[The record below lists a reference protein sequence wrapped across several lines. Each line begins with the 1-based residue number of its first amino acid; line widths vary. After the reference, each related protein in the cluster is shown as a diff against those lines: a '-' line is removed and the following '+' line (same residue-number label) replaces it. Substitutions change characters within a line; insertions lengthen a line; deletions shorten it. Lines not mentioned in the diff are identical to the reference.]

1 MYIYSIE
8 WENPSSDK
16 PESARINSIGEL
28 EAKILSL
35 QEQYSDKIVSFSIS

>member
-1 MYIYSIE
+1 MYIYGIE

-35 QEQYSDKIVSFSIS
+35 QEQYGDKIIKFSIA